1 MQKMKIFETKK
12 LHYNKY
18 LYKIDIGNA
27 LAAWFRTE
35 VQKGNLEYLKTRL
48 DECQLLHNN
57 GETLYR
63 WAFRTQVPIDNQDF
77 LDAKIIYNKLL
88 PAEDYKIR
96 IDSWHSLIIYSNDKE
111 LLVDIGNNIKNK
123 HVTFWEPKKENIDI
137 LKNTKSIILV
147 DHEPE
152 FKYKVMF
159 NYKRID
165 PNFGNWLE
173 KNNNNLIKVGKKT
186 LRNVKS
192 GYAFNNYIYV
202 KTEKIL
208 SLLDIMTPN
217 NIRSI
222 EELVCKHNIDK
233 QLYGTK

>member
-1 MQKMKIFETKK
+1 MKIFETKK

-18 LYKIDIGNA
+18 LYKLDIGNA

-35 VQKGNLEYLKTRL
+35 FQKGQLQYIKDKL
-48 DECQLLHNN
+48 DECQKFYDD
-57 GETLYR
+57 GEIIYR
-63 WAFRTQVPIDNQDF
+63 QAFRAQVPISNQDF
-77 LDAKIIYNKLL
+77 LDAKTIYKKLL
-88 PAEDYKIR
+88 LAEDYKIR
-96 IDSWHSLIIYSNDKE
+96 VDSWHSLIIYSNDRE
-111 LLVDIGNNIKNK
+111 FLTDIGSNIDAID
-123 HVTFWEPKKENIDI
+123 VTFWEPKEENIEI

-147 DHEPE
+147 DSEPE
-152 FKYKVMF
+152 FKYKVIF
-159 NYKRID
+159 NYKRVD

-186 LRNVKS
+186 LSNVKS

-202 KTEKIL
+202 KTKKVL
-208 SLLDIMTPN
+208 SLLNIMAPN

-233 QLYGTK
+233 